1 MQLKHHL
8 APGSGE
14 REARGR
20 DGVLKKTFQSGLHRD
35 LDGGDHSR
43 GLLGR
48 GSYAFAVR
56 RDATPRSR
64 LEW

>member
-43 GLLGR
+43 GLARPRVLRFCGEK
-48 GSYAFAVR
+48 R
-56 RDATPRSR
+56 RDPAFSP
-64 LEW
+64 